1 MQRVAKNKP
10 ELELSPRVE
19 KLLED
24 IDTGKVKMTRY
35 TIDEYMKHVKKLLK
49 EE

>member
-1 MQRVAKNKP
+1 MQRTTKDKP
-10 ELELSPRVE
+10 ELSHKAE

-35 TIDEYMKHVKKLLK
+35 TADEYLKKVKKLIK
-49 EE
+49 ED

>member
-1 MQRVAKNKP
+1 MQRAAKNKP
-10 ELELSPRVE
+10 ESELSPRVE
-19 KLLED
+19 NLLED